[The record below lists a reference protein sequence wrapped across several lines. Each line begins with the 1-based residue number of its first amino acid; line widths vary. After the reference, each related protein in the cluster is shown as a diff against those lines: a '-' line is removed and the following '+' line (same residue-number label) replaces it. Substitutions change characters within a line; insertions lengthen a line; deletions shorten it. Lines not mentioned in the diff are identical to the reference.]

1 MSRGEVWDAA
11 TTEPAVGMCVL
22 PALPSDLEG
31 GRGVSRCGGEGE
43 FVVVLLAY
51 PLRTPST

>member
-1 MSRGEVWDAA
+1 
-11 TTEPAVGMCVL
+11 VGMCVL

>member
-1 MSRGEVWDAA
+1 
-11 TTEPAVGMCVL
+11 L
-22 PALPSDLEG
+22 PRDRAG
-31 GRGVSRCGGEGE
+31 GRRVSRCGGEGE